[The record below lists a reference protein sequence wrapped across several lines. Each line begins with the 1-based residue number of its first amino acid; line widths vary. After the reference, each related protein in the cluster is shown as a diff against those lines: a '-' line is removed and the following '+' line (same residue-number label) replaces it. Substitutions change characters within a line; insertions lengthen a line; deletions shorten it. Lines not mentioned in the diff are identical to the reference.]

1 MPKVERG
8 QVWLVDLTPQ
18 TYKEEPGK
26 RERPCLVIQT
36 DILNE
41 AGHATT
47 LVIPGTTQVYRDEHG
62 DGFPLRVPGGS
73 IQKPG
78 EKPEETDFLID
89 TTRAIANHRFMGS
102 KPIAVLSRAHMKRV
116 EDAMKIIFGID
127 RG

>member
-18 TYKEEPGK
+18 TFKEEPGK
-26 RERPCLVIQT
+26 REHPCLVIQT

-47 LVIPGTTQVYRDEHG
+47 LVIPGTTQVYQDEHG
-62 DGFPLRVPGGS
+62 DGFPLRVSGGA

-78 EKPEETDFLID
+78 KQPEETDFLID

-116 EDAMKIIFGID
+116 EDALKIILGID